1 MEAMQ
6 KNTETGC
13 SVEISKGR
21 RERVSLD
28 DEWERK
34 GVVFCS
40 IERERLDD
48 QRVSIDEVRSR
59 SDWTHRDGVC
69 GWLCFKQMF
78 VRGRDVNVFVCVC
91 VCGAWCLAKV
101 CGEEEK
107 EEKEGLAS
115 HQRSVNNG
123 DKGSTIG
130 NFSCDNVSS
139 CVLWCP
145 VHFTHLKGT
154 PRLFH
159 RVVHI
164 LNVGRLGKKERQVRA
179 TTQDRSCPV
188 LSCPVQYS
196 TFSRCFFHLF
206 RCSARM
212 DGIVLA
218 KYWILKG
225 VDGESKGK
233 GETILSQT
241 LSRFLNG
248 CLFPCLLAC
257 TGMMCAWG
265 LHHQDGV
272 SDDMCMMRNIED
284 NEM

>member
-1 MEAMQ
+1 MTNG
-6 KNTETGC
+6 K
-13 SVEISKGR
+13 
-21 RERVSLD
+21 
-28 DEWERK
+28 K

-40 IERERLDD
+40 IEGEERVDD
-48 QRVSIDEVRSR
+48 QRVSRDEARSR
-59 SDWTHRDGVC
+59 SDGTHRDDDGVC

-91 VCGAWCLAKV
+91 GAWCLAKV
-101 CGEEEK
+101 CGKEEK
-107 EEKEGLAS
+107 EEKEGFAS
-115 HQRSVNNG
+115 HQRSVNNEH
-123 DKGSTIG
+123 KGSTIG

-164 LNVGRLGKKERQVRA
+164 PNVGRLGKKERQVRA

-188 LSCPVQYS
+188 LSRAVQHFFTVLFSPVQMLS
-196 TFSRCFFHLF
+196 K
-206 RCSARM
+206 
-212 DGIVLA
+212 DGWDSLGQVL
-218 KYWILKG
+218 
-225 VDGESKGK
+225 DSKGGGWGVK
-233 GETILSQT
+233 RKRRDNTLSDS

-272 SDDMCMMRNIED
+272 SDDMCMMRSTED